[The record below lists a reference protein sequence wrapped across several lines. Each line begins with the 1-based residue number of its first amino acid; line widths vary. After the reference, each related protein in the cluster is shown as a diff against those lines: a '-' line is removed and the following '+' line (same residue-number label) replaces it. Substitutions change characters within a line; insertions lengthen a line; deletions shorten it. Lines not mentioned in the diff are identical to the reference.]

1 MQQALLLTLCSL
13 ALWSLRNRD
22 VGWEWWSPL
31 SWVLAGSMSTLPYPT
46 FSQENLFTLRHVF
59 WQPSQDFPL
68 QVYMSESCG
77 NIKKKT
83 AMSQTS
89 SQICK
94 LLEASFKRALAQPVI
109 LVDNHSWNHCLSP
122 FEKLHVSLF
131 FFFLFLP
138 TKRHC
143 FFSILMANGPS
154 HLPDFRTTS
163 VLSIIKGFYHQ
174 PVLLYWCLLHSYIG
188 RVPWHAGPPSV
199 QVPAF

>member
-1 MQQALLLTLCSL
+1 MHRDLTPSLQSRWKMGEFGPTSNSFKAWILFLPMQQALLLTLCSL

-22 VGWEWWSPL
+22 VGWEWWSHL

-94 LLEASFKRALAQPVI
+94 LLEASLKGLWLNRWFWWITTAGITVLAPLKSCTSV
-109 LVDNHSWNHCLSP
+109 
-122 FEKLHVSLF
+122 F
-131 FFFLFLP
+131 FFFSS
-138 TKRHC
+138 
-143 FFSILMANGPS
+143 FSPPKDTAFSPS
-154 HLPDFRTTS
+154 
-163 VLSIIKGFYHQ
+163 
-174 PVLLYWCLLHSYIG
+174 
-188 RVPWHAGPPSV
+188 
-199 QVPAF
+199 